1 VALERQS
8 HLTYFETAMLKHVRN
23 RFAQKAE
30 PKALS
35 LEEFFNG
42 LSQLLLEYSYIGV
55 FLISF
60 IGTAS
65 IIIPIP
71 YTLLIFT
78 LSLTG
83 QWNPTL
89 LIIAGGVGSA
99 LGETTGYALG
109 YFGRR
114 VISEERQRKMTY
126 LVRLF
131 DKYGPLA
138 IFIFALTP
146 LPDDLLFIPLGI
158 MKYKFYKAFIPAL
171 FGKILMIFIL
181 VNSGSIAGG
190 IIVRLFGESGNQWG
204 MIITTILLIIIIVA
218 LYRID
223 WEKTLKK
230 YVGERGD
237 NTT

>member
-1 VALERQS
+1 MS
-8 HLTYFETAMLKHVRN
+8 I
-23 RFAQKAE
+23 
-30 PKALS
+30 
-35 LEEFFNG
+35 EEFFNG
-42 LSQLLLEYSYIGV
+42 LSQLLLQYSYFGV

-83 QWNPTL
+83 QWNSTL
-89 LIIAGGVGSA
+89 LIIAGGLGSA
-99 LGETTGYALG
+99 LGESTGYALG

-114 VISEERQRKMTY
+114 IVSEERQRKMIY

-131 DKYGPLA
+131 DRYGPLA
-138 IFIFALTP
+138 IFVFALTP
-146 LPDDLLFIPLGI
+146 LPDDILFIPLGI

-171 FGKILMIFIL
+171 IGKMLMIFIL
-181 VNSGSIAGG
+181 VNSGSIAGD
-190 IIVRLFGESGNQWG
+190 ILIRIFGESGNLWG
-204 MIITTILLIIIIVA
+204 MVITTILLIIIVVA

-223 WEKTLKK
+223 WEKLLKK

-237 NTT
+237 NKLEDNR

>member
-1 VALERQS
+1 
-8 HLTYFETAMLKHVRN
+8 MLKPMPN
-23 RFAQKAE
+23 RIAQKPE
-30 PKALS
+30 PRTLPT

-42 LSQLLLEYSYIGV
+42 LSQLLLQYSYFGV

-65 IIIPIP
+65 IIVPIP
-71 YTLLIFT
+71 YTLIIFT

-83 QWNPTL
+83 QWNSTL
-89 LIIAGGVGSA
+89 LIIAGGLGSA
-99 LGETTGYALG
+99 FGELTGYAVG
-109 YFGRR
+109 YFGRSI
-114 VISEERQRKMTY
+114 ISEERQRRMTY

-131 DKYGPLA
+131 DRYGPVA
-138 IFIFALTP
+138 IFVFAVTP

-171 FGKILMIFIL
+171 IGKLLMVFIL

-190 IIVRLFGESGNQWG
+190 ILVGLFGESGSTWG
-204 MIITTILLIIIIVA
+204 IIITTILLVVVLIA

-223 WEKTLKK
+223 WEKLLKK
-230 YVGERGD
+230 YVGERGETKD
-237 NTT
+237 ESNS

>member
-1 VALERQS
+1 
-8 HLTYFETAMLKHVRN
+8 MLKPMPDRI
-23 RFAQKAE
+23 AQKPE
-30 PKALS
+30 SRTLPT

-42 LSQLLLEYSYIGV
+42 LSQLLLQYSYFGV

-65 IIIPIP
+65 IIVPIP
-71 YTLLIFT
+71 YTLIIFT

-83 QWNPTL
+83 QWNSTL
-89 LIIAGGVGSA
+89 LIIAGGLGSA
-99 LGETTGYALG
+99 LGELTGYAVG
-109 YFGRR
+109 YFGRSI
-114 VISEERQRKMTY
+114 ISEERQRRMTY

-131 DKYGPLA
+131 DRYGPVA
-138 IFIFALTP
+138 IFVFAVTP

-171 FGKILMIFIL
+171 IGKLLMVFIL

-190 IIVRLFGESGNQWG
+190 ILVGLFGESGSTWG
-204 MIITTILLIIIIVA
+204 IIITTILLVVVLIA

-223 WEKTLKK
+223 WEKLLKK
-230 YVGERGD
+230 YVGERGETKD
-237 NTT
+237 ESNS